1 MAALVA
7 VVFSI
12 VIGNYPQQV
21 LIQVPNVLVF
31 YAIMAMIVRLREL
44 DKVTIQQNNPYE
56 NL

>member
-12 VIGNYPQQV
+12 VIGNYPKQV